1 MAQFEG
7 TIKEFTKF
15 IGAYARLK
23 VAFMAANYKKQ
34 KGKCEDCGIVNSL
47 DAAHIKGRGRALIIA
62 NILSEYLEDDRIKI
76 DLNEFEQK
84 FVDAHLPIESSIRVL
99 CKECHRKY
107 DKQINEERP
116 TIRKAS
122 IVDEGTTIEN
132 LVKNQMNKS
141 KAMHIAYTRNLTSL
155 TNSNTIFSNII
166 NAQDGWWLQ
175 PFNDKFKTDLHIILN
190 DDRAHR
196 LYIFKLP
203 ANTIT
208 NPSSHFKQ
216 RNDKYRA
223 NCSDIYISTSGTTFR
238 EKNGFDF
245 SKYLVEKI
253 EYPHPGASL

>member
-15 IGAYARLK
+15 IGAFARLK
-23 VAFMAANYKKQ
+23 VAFIAAKYKKQ
-34 KGKCEDCGIVNSL
+34 KGKCEDCGISNSL
-47 DAAHIKGRGRALIIA
+47 DAAHIKGKGRALLIA
-62 NILSEYLEDDRIKI
+62 NILSEFIEEDIIRI

-84 FVDAHLPIESSIRVL
+84 FVNAHLPIESTIRVL

-107 DKQINEERP
+107 DKIIKEE
-116 TIRKAS
+116 TLTSKKTS
-122 IVDEGTTIEN
+122 TEDEGIIIEN

-141 KAMHIAYTRNLTSL
+141 KAMMVAHSRNLTSL
-155 TNSNTIFSNII
+155 TNLNTIFANII
-166 NAQDGWWLQ
+166 YVQEGWWLQ
-175 PFNDKFKTDLHIILN
+175 PSNDKFEIDLHIILN
-190 DDRAHR
+190 DDRSNK

-203 ANTIT
+203 AKSIT

-223 NCSDIYISTSGTTFR
+223 NCSDIYISTTGTLFR

-245 SKYLVEKI
+245 TKFLIEKI
-253 EYPHPGASL
+253 GYSS